1 MLWFGK
7 NHSSCWYLIQKLV
20 DRFQNGSL
28 HELNRLKLIFRLR
41 RIIPLRRIVRLRRIS
56 ARKRKN
62 NRLKTLFTATLFC
75 KIREVKPERRERKRE
90 AREAGVSEAGQTILG
105 LSGAQF
111 SRDSTCAFNR
121 PFNENTR
128 K

>member
-41 RIIPLRRIVRLRRIS
+41 RIIPLRRIVCLKQNYNYKKNK
-56 ARKRKN
+56 AHQRKEK
-62 NRLKTLFTATLFC
+62 K
-75 KIREVKPERRERKRE
+75 E
-90 AREAGVSEAGQTILG
+90 Q
-105 LSGAQF
+105 
-111 SRDSTCAFNR
+111 
-121 PFNENTR
+121 
-128 K
+128 